1 MSRMVRQMRSLSTKR
16 QLGLNGPYVSALGLG
31 VMGMSDFY
39 NPSAQNRDAE
49 HIKLLHEAIDMGCT
63 FWDTADVYG
72 PYTNEI
78 LISKVLKERRNE
90 VFVGTKFGFVRNP
103 DGSFDGICGKPEYV
117 FKSCDASLKRLGVE
131 TIDLYYQHR
140 PDPNVPITETVQ
152 AMSELV
158 KQGKVRYLGLSECS
172 AEQIRLA
179 HKVHPISAYQAEF
192 SPWHT
197 KLESDGRLEACRE
210 LGIAI
215 VPYSPLGR
223 GFLTG
228 TIKSFDDL
236 DPNDWRRKNPRFQK
250 GAFEKNFELVKAFTR
265 MAQAKGVPTSQLCL
279 AWVLS
284 QGNDFIPIPGTK
296 RSKYLKENW
305 GSLQV
310 ELSDK
315 EKKELRKIINEIPIE
330 GGQLNILKK

>member
-1 MSRMVRQMRSLSTKR
+1 MSRMVKQMRSLSTKR

-63 FWDTADVYG
+63 FWDTD
-72 PYTNEI
+72 
-78 LISKVLKERRNE
+78 
-90 VFVGTKFGFVRNP
+90 
-103 DGSFDGICGKPEYV
+103 
-117 FKSCDASLKRLGVE
+117 
-131 TIDLYYQHR
+131 YQHR

-265 MAQAKGVPTSQLCL
+265 MAQAKGIPTSQLCL

-284 QGNDFIPIPGTK
+284 QGSDFIPIPGTK